1 MAQTATTGNLENAQ
15 RIIISSARYT
25 EEHNA
30 PALALIEQFSLPKGA
45 KQVTVPKVGQ
55 MSMSDLTDGQDIIDE
70 EDIGMTT
77 VDLTAS
83 EVGAKVIL
91 TDKLVR
97 QSAPNVFSMIGRQL
111 GDGMARKKDTDVI
124 ALWSSLNGG
133 TVLGGD
139 NQEMNAANTHA
150 VISNAKANKF
160 GNQLY
165 LIHHPNAVA
174 ALSKESATI
183 AGTAG
188 GELSNGWSVDLLKN
202 FYSGLR
208 PINNVPIFEDGNIEK
223 AANDSGYGVI
233 ADKGAMAALT
243 SVDTRT
249 ERQRDASLRATEVVM
264 TADYGVFELDD
275 TRGAAIQ
282 FEMGDLSTS
291 QELTERGDSWQE

>member
-15 RIIISSARYT
+15 RTIIAAARYT

-30 PALALIEQFSLPKGA
+30 PALALIEKFTLGKGE
-45 KQVTVPKVGQ
+45 KTVTVPKVGQ
-55 MSMSDLTDGQDIIDE
+55 MEMSDLVDGQDIVDE

-97 QSAPNVFSMIGRQL
+97 QSSPNVMAIIGRQL
-111 GDGMARKKDTDVI
+111 GEGMERKKDTDVI
-124 ALWSSLNGG
+124 ALWPNRNDG
-133 TVLGGD
+133 TILSAD
-139 NQEMNAANTHA
+139 NAAWTTAIVH
-150 VISNAKANKF
+150 NAIAYAKEFKF

-165 LIHHPNAVA
+165 IVHHPNAVA
-174 ALSKESATI
+174 KLSQAAATTADSNAEISA
-183 AGTAG
+183 
-188 GELSNGWSVDLLKN
+188 GWSADLLKN

-208 PINNVPIFEDGNIEK
+208 PINGVSIFEDGNIAK
-223 AANDSGYGVI
+223 IGATDSGYGVI
-233 ADKGAMAALT
+233 ADKSAMASLV

-249 ERQRDASLRATEVVM
+249 ERQRDASLRATEIVM

-275 TRGAAIQ
+275 DRGAPFRAEI
-282 FEMGDLSTS
+282 GTLITTS
-291 QELTERGDSWQE
+291 

>member
-30 PALALIEQFSLPKGA
+30 PALALIEQFTLPKGA
-45 KQVTVPKVGQ
+45 KQITVPKVDQ
-55 MSMSDLTDGQDIIDE
+55 MTMSDLTDGQDIVDE
-70 EDIGMTT
+70 EEFGMTT

-97 QSAPNVFSMIGRQL
+97 QSAPNVFSIIGRQL
-111 GDGMARKKDTDVI
+111 GDGMARKKDGDVI
-124 ALWSSLNGG
+124 ALYSSLNASTLLGG
-133 TVLGGD
+133 TGPTY
-139 NQEMNAANTHA
+139 MKA
-150 VISNAKANKF
+150 SNVQGIIAYAKANKF
-160 GNQLY
+160 GSQLY
-165 LIHHPNAVA
+165 ILHHPNAVA
-174 ALSKESATI
+174 YLSKEAAVTASATSSEI
-183 AGTAG
+183 
-188 GELSNGWSVDLLKN
+188 SSGWSADLLKS

-208 PINNVPIFEDGNIEK
+208 PMNGVSIFEDGNIEI
-223 AANDSGYGVI
+223 DSGDDGVGVI
-233 ADKGAMAALT
+233 ADKSAMAALT

-275 TRGAAIQ
+275 TRGAGVKFDISA
-282 FEMGDLSTS
+282 LSTAN
-291 QELTERGDSWQE
+291 